1 MLNVKL
7 ITLRNGKMTT
17 EGLEVGNSYIVCAD
31 NAMIRSYR
39 TLKEAQDHIAYQK
52 EDGSKAFW
60 SIFHIKD
67 SEWIKSY

>member
-1 MLNVKL
+1 MV
-7 ITLRNGKMTT
+7 MTT
-17 EGLEVGNSYIVCAD
+17 ESLEVGNSYIVCAD

-39 TLKEAQDHIAYQK
+39 TLKEAQDHISYQK
-52 EDGSKAFW
+52 EEGSKAFW